1 MGCALIALCL
11 ALEPLSPGVWLYA
24 SAAALQRPLFAL
36 TFSRSQGLH
45 VCDVIDI
52 FADWQQKSGSRDM
65 QLLML
70 ALLDKEQEMPGV
82 WGFK

>member
-1 MGCALIALCL
+1 MHTYALLILLC
-11 ALEPLSPGVWLYA
+11 PSFA
-24 SAAALQRPLFAL
+24 S
-36 TFSRSQGLH
+36 TFYRSQGLH

-82 WGFK
+82 WGFKCLGGMAVQAGTAFSL